1 MDGVTGPAAGGA
13 AGDVNQILQMVT
25 AENMKLADKM
35 MKVTVETALQ
45 GSEMGKGAAIDATA

>member
-1 MDGVTGPAAGGA
+1 MDGVTGPAAGGV
-13 AGDVNQILQMVT
+13 DEVNQILQVAT
-25 AENMKLADKM
+25 AENIKLADKM